1 MQEYTTQQILKGISD
16 NNSVVIQ
23 HVYDRYFNEIKKF
36 IEKHGGSYDDAM
48 DIFQDSIIVI
58 YEQMQSGK
66 ASKIKTFRSYFY
78 SVCKFRWFNTIR
90 DGRFGEFTNVELEEI
105 LPEFE
110 FNVLSP
116 DLGEVMEKERRV
128 RIYFRSFM
136 ELDSVCQK
144 MIRYVAYG
152 WAIEDIAR
160 EMNFSV
166 IYTYRK
172 RQQCLDKLMKKVE
185 EKLKSIQKL

>member
-1 MQEYTTQQILKGISD
+1 MQEYTTQEILNGILK

-23 HVYDRYFNEIKKF
+23 HIYDRYFNEIKKF

-58 YEQMQSGK
+58 YEQVQSGK
-66 ASKIKTFRSYFY
+66 ASKIEKFGNYFY
-78 SVCKFRWFNTIR
+78 SICKFRWFKTLR
-90 DGRFGEFTNVELEEI
+90 DGKYGEFSNVELEEI
-105 LPEFE
+105 LPDFE
-110 FNVLSP
+110 YNVLSA
-116 DLGEVMEKERRV
+116 DFSELLEKERRV
-128 RIYFRSFM
+128 RVYFSSFM
-136 ELDSVCQK
+136 ELNSTCQK
-144 MIRYVAYG
+144 MIRFVAYG
-152 WAIEDIAR
+152 WAVEDIAN

-185 EKLKSIQKL
+185 EKIRSIQKL